1 MAALDRGAPE
11 PAPPSYAGLAGTYEV
26 IVRTGGETRSMT
38 GTWTVTLGTDG
49 SIALVP
55 PAALDGLTGDG
66 ETYSMSSRTF
76 TTNVL
81 IGWPGCQSTA
91 LTVGTYRVDVTDRG
105 ASFTRVADDC
115 PARITLFG
123 GGLGAAAVTA
133 GRRRATAALGAL
145 TAASLVLAGCTG
157 DGSDP
162 EGGTGDRASD
172 SGAFYSSRPCPDDV
186 ASAIVGTAECGTL
199 TVPESRGSGG
209 DRTVEALVVT
219 VTPPEITAPDP
230 ILVVGADLATS
241 LNYAGVI
248 PVALRTGHRVVFLE
262 QRGTSHSVPS
272 LGCPPADD
280 VIELVGPDRLAV
292 LARPVSHSGPGSAS
306 TR

>member
-1 MAALDRGAPE
+1 MTGSAPASPPTPTPPAPPVERHLDAVRRRHRRAVRLKVLAVVAAVAVLAVLPSGVMAALDRGAPE
-11 PAPPSYAGLAGTYEV
+11 PAPPSYAGVAGTYQV

-55 PAALDGLTGDG
+55 PPALDGLTGDG

-145 TAASLVLAGCTG
+145 TV
-157 DGSDP
+157 
-162 EGGTGDRASD
+162 
-172 SGAFYSSRPCPDDV
+172 
-186 ASAIVGTAECGTL
+186 
-199 TVPESRGSGG
+199 
-209 DRTVEALVVT
+209 
-219 VTPPEITAPDP
+219 
-230 ILVVGADLATS
+230 
-241 LNYAGVI
+241 
-248 PVALRTGHRVVFLE
+248 RV
-262 QRGTSHSVPS
+262 
-272 LGCPPADD
+272 
-280 VIELVGPDRLAV
+280 
-292 LARPVSHSGPGSAS
+292 ARPRRVHRRRLGPRRRHG
-306 TR
+306 